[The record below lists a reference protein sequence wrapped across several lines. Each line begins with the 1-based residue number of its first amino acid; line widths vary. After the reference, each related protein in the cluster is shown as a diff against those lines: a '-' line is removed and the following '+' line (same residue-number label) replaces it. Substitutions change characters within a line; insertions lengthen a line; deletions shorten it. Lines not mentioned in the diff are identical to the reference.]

1 MKFDI
6 NAGGTDVAGER
17 LLSVSLTV
25 PDKQLGG
32 GFTCDLSTRAVT
44 FTPATD
50 ASTVTMEWT
59 DTPELSASTFHGYM
73 NVAPVTGI
81 AGTEISIQIKTN
93 LHIIT
98 FTETMKADAFK
109 SNTYYTVPLTR
120 RASKTSG
127 RWRRSDAKEEN
138 AAWVT
143 GLQSRLACANTV
155 FAIAGNPSC
164 TKSACRKAPRSNIMR
179 LCP

>member
-1 MKFDI
+1 
-6 NAGGTDVAGER
+6 
-17 LLSVSLTV
+17 
-25 PDKQLGG
+25 
-32 GFTCDLSTRAVT
+32 
-44 FTPATD
+44 
-50 ASTVTMEWT
+50 MEWT

-109 SNTYYTVPLTR
+109 SNTYYTVPLTLSR
-120 RASKTSG
+120 FKDKWTM
-127 RWRRSDAKEEN
+127 EEN

-155 FAIAGNPSC
+155 FAIAGQPFMHKIRVPQSTSQQYHAVVPVKDGVKRVYNLPEGLTWNAGRC
-164 TKSACRKAPRSNIMR
+164 LVEGKAPTAGDCLFGGIHRR
-179 LCP
+179 GHYL